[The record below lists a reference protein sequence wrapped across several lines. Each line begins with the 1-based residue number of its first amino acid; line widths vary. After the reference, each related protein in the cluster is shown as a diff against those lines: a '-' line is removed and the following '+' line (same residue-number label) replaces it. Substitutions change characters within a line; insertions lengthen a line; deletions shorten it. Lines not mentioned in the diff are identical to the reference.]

1 MTQERRT
8 YRLTG
13 ITLLLIVF
21 ELAMGAAFVGTFL
34 TIKRFD
40 PSISLH
46 RAEWLP
52 YVAFAPVLS
61 LFFFFV
67 LAWRNRALK
76 RLADGDL
83 LQTLAPRLSPTRVVL
98 KFMFWRAATAL
109 LFIALLGP
117 KVGSKIENIE
127 TKGIDLMIALD
138 VSNSMMAEDLKPN
151 RMAHSKRAI
160 EQIIRELQGNRIGL
174 VIFAGNAYVQLPLT
188 TDVTSAKVFLDAV
201 HPGIVPTQGT
211 AIGAAIDLCV
221 DSFDPTATAGRM
233 ILLITDGENHEDDA
247 VSAAKTAN
255 EAGIKVCA
263 IGAGAPGGAPLPN
276 YNNRGNRVGFKTD
289 SQGNTV
295 VSALNEPLL
304 IDIVDAGKGV
314 FVRSSPTTVNL
325 GPIRD
330 AMNELEKGELGEASF
345 TDHRHL
351 FPLFLFAALALILLE
366 MLIAERKWKRKMNWA

>member
-1 MTQERRT
+1 MTRDRRT

-21 ELAMGAAFVGTFL
+21 ELAMGAAFVGAYITV
-34 TIKRFD
+34 KRFD

-61 LFFFFV
+61 LFFIFV

-76 RLADGDL
+76 RLADVDL

-98 KFMFWRAATAL
+98 KFMFWRAAIAL
-109 LFIALLGP
+109 LFVALLGP
-117 KVGSKIENIE
+117 KVGSKIESIE

-138 VSNSMMAEDLKPN
+138 VSNSMLAEDLKPN

-211 AIGAAIDLCV
+211 AIGAAINLCM
-221 DSFDPTATAGRM
+221 DSFDQTSTAGRM

-247 VSAAKTAN
+247 VSAAKQAH
-255 EAGIKVCA
+255 EAGVKVCA
-263 IGAGAPGGAPLPN
+263 IGAGAPGGAPIPN
-276 YNNRGNRVGFKTD
+276 YNNRGNRTGFKTD
-289 SQGNTV
+289 NAGNTI
-295 VSALNEPLL
+295 VSALNENLL
-304 IDIVDAGKGV
+304 VEIVDAGNGV
-314 FVRSSPTTVNL
+314 FVRSTPTTVNL

-330 AMNELEKGELGEASF
+330 AMNELEKGDLGEASF
-345 TDHRHL
+345 TDHKHL
-351 FPLFLFAALALILLE
+351 FPYFLFAALGLILIE
-366 MLIAERKWKRKMNWA
+366 MLIAERKWKRKLNWA